1 MTTWLRAVIAAC
13 VSLSAGCASP
23 VQLGTTVTDA
33 QLDDATTID
42 NVAYYTD
49 LSMYQ
54 GDHALKR
61 LGVVT
66 LHSGH
71 PRDAMRAEAGQE
83 AALEGVLVG
92 FQAQLAGSTPKVE
105 VVRPEDMEK
114 AAAVAA
120 WGPRGGPHHAP
131 SSRAIGLA
139 FGDDDECA
147 AVCRETETDG
157 VFMISVAPS
166 RTVLVIMIPFAR
178 LKVADPDGIHPVDFN
193 HTMTLRL
200 DHEGPLGGGEELGRL
215 LGRAFHRFLHPA
227 DR

>member
-1 MTTWLRAVIAAC
+1 MRTTLLAAIAAC
-13 VSLSAGCASP
+13 LSFGAGCASP
-23 VQLGTTVTDA
+23 VMLGTTVTDA
-33 QLDDATTID
+33 QLDEATTVN

-71 PRDAMRAEAGQE
+71 SRDAMRAAEGQE
-83 AALEGVLVG
+83 GALEGVLTG
-92 FQAQLAGSTPKVE
+92 FVEQLAGSTPKVE

-114 AAAVAA
+114 TAAVAA
-120 WGPRGGPHHAP
+120 WGPPGGAHHAP
-131 SSRAIGLA
+131 SSRLIGLA

-147 AVCRETETDG
+147 AVCREAETDG
-157 VFMISVAPS
+157 VFMISVAPA

-178 LKVADPDGIHPVDFN
+178 FKVADPDGIHPVDFN

-200 DHEGPLGGGEELGRL
+200 DHDGALGSGEELGRL
-215 LGRAFHRFLHPA
+215 LGRAFHRFLYPSGV
-227 DR
+227 